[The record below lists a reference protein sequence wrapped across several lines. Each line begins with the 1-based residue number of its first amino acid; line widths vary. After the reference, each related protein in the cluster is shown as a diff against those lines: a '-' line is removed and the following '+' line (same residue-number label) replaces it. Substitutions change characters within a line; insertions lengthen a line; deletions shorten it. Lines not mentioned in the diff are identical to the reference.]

1 MSAESAGTDEFVVI
15 DTDLGVA
22 DDPNSN
28 TIIGS
33 SNSEVGSNI
42 CEVFGSDV
50 DTVVKFT
57 IFDMIDTACDALV
70 SPNVDS
76 IGEAD
81 FDVIVRVVDDS
92 DTAKV
97 GILFEVDNTAVEV
110 KV

>member
-1 MSAESAGTDEFVVI
+1 
-15 DTDLGVA
+15 
-22 DDPNSN
+22 
-28 TIIGS
+28 
-33 SNSEVGSNI
+33 
-42 CEVFGSDV
+42 
-50 DTVVKFT
+50 
-57 IFDMIDTACDALV
+57 MIDTACDALV